1 MQFNYFELK
10 KILIIQT
17 AFIGDVIL
25 ATSLIEKLHQTYP
38 NVTIDFLLKKGTEGV
53 LNEHP
58 FINNI
63 FILDKSKNKFLE
75 ILRLIKCF
83 KKEKYDLAINVHR
96 FGSSGLIAGFSG
108 ANKIIGFKKNPFSFL
123 FDKKIEHQI
132 SATNFTHEINRN
144 QKLIE
149 EITDSD
155 AAKPKLYPT
164 QLNYT
169 SVITYQKSDYVCM
182 APASVWFTKQLP
194 IAKWVELIN
203 SLDKNVTIYLIGA
216 KNDIPLCESIANQN
230 SNHNIQL
237 LAGKLNML
245 ESAALMEKAKMNYV
259 NDSAPLHICSAMNAP
274 VTAFFCS
281 TVPSFGFTPLS
292 DNSKIVESEKQLD
305 CHPCGLHGFKACP
318 KGHFECGNTINI
330 LK

>member
-1 MQFNYFELK
+1 MK

-25 ATSLIEKLHQTYP
+25 ATSLVEKLHQKYP
-38 NVTIDFLLKKGTEGV
+38 NAAIDFLLKKGTEGV
-53 LNEHP
+53 LNQHP
-58 FINNI
+58 FLNNI

-75 ILRLIKCF
+75 IFRLITTF
-83 KKEKYDLAINVHR
+83 KKEKYDLAVNVHR

-108 ANKIIGFKKNPFSFL
+108 AKLIVGFKKNPFSFL
-123 FDKKIEHQI
+123 FNKKFDHQI
-132 SATNFTHEINRN
+132 SATNFIHEINRN

-149 EITDSD
+149 EITDSV

-164 QLNYT
+164 QLNYS
-169 SVITYQKSDYVCM
+169 SVLPYQNNTYVCL

-194 IAKWVELIN
+194 VSKWVELIN
-203 SLDKNVTIYLIGA
+203 SFDKSLTIYLLGA
-216 KNDIPLCESIANQN
+216 KNDVALCESIVTQSKNN
-230 SNHNIQL
+230 NIRI

-281 TVPSFGFTPLS
+281 TVPNFGFTPLS
-292 DNSKIVESEKQLD
+292 DNSKIIESAKQLD
-305 CHPCGLHGFKACP
+305 CRPCGLHGFKTCP
-318 KGHFECGNTINI
+318 KEHFECGNTINV